1 MYSSLDVF
9 HGGLGINKLHF
20 LFSSVKFLKLSIIEM
35 NWIWTHIETNAD
47 PQHCRQ
53 KSLSSEADPYLVVK
67 CGKEKAES
75 LVQANTTDPV
85 WNFSAIFYRSRPE
98 KDALKIQVELAS
110 GTLYVLGIANYGRQQ
125 IRIYTDTRTRK

>member
-1 MYSSLDVF
+1 M
-9 HGGLGINKLHF
+9 
-20 LFSSVKFLKLSIIEM
+20 
-35 NWIWTHIETNAD
+35 
-47 PQHCRQ
+47 
-53 KSLSSEADPYLVVK
+53 VK

-110 GTLYVLGIANYGRQQ
+110 GTLYVLGISTPN
-125 IRIYTDTRTRK
+125 

>member
-1 MYSSLDVF
+1 
-9 HGGLGINKLHF
+9 
-20 LFSSVKFLKLSIIEM
+20 LF
-35 NWIWTHIETNAD
+35 
-47 PQHCRQ
+47 
-53 KSLSSEADPYLVVK
+53 SEADPYLVVK

-110 GTLYVLGIANYGRQQ
+110 GTLDIANFGMADGRSGFSTCTVPFYSKNRQ
-125 IRIYTDTRTRK
+125 YFYSF